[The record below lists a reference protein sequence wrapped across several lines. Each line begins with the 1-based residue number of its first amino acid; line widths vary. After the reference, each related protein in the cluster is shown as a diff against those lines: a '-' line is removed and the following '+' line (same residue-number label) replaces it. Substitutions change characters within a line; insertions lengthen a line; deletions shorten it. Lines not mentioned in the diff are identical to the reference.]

1 MICLRSLLAL
11 TSFLAL
17 TSASALPSDT
27 AAEIFHFNLLARQEP
42 GTPLYA
48 CHLACGTSS
57 LLLCSYILNPSS
69 LSPKSC
75 SLNPHLRTGTAVTL
89 SRGASPC
96 TDVAFLIDYTDC
108 LACADA
114 SIQNVWRY
122 YGATLTIAGE
132 KCGLSTTP
140 VVAVSDK

>member
-48 CHLACGTSS
+48 CHLAC
-57 LLLCSYILNPSS
+57 
-69 LSPKSC
+69 
-75 SLNPHLRTGTAVTL
+75 GTAVTL